1 MKNDVFNKVKIGL
14 NVIHCINLFL
24 IILDI
29 KVLVSNNF
37 NHELTIIP
45 IKLLLIIYPIL
56 QLFQLDYLYENKVL
70 LKWSFDIYVLIFVFW
85 IVIYF
90 LILFYLF
97 FAALNDSPLP
107 GL

>member
-1 MKNDVFNKVKIGL
+1 MKNDVFNKVKTGL

-97 FAALNDSPLP
+97 FAALNDTPMSAL
-107 GL
+107 

>member
-14 NVIHCINLFL
+14 NVIHYINLFF
-24 IILDI
+24 IILDV

-37 NHELTIIP
+37 DHDLTIIP

-56 QLFQLDYLYENKVL
+56 QLFKLDYLYENKVL

-85 IVIYF
+85 IMIYF
-90 LILFYLF
+90 LILIYLF
-97 FAALNDSPLP
+97 FVALNDSPMPAL
-107 GL
+107 